1 MSQSTAW
8 RGHSKSLSEKL
19 SASFWREIIWKW
31 GEGHLWNE
39 VRLHL
44 KEKKKKRGIT
54 RSVCDLSKARRSPR
68 PQWWGRGDPKIDSTS
83 VAGFPT
89 VIPSIWSFISM
100 LCWAHPT
107 LLCMQWRFRT
117 RPQISCAASPP
128 GSRERRIH
136 LQENIIICDLA
147 WDHLS
152 PIVCTQS
159 QGNFF
164 SPTCMQLIQ
173 GGKREYDLDPADAT
187 GSFISR
193 TPCRLWGFGVN
204 ISRLFHSEVLAS
216 WFWKLG
222 PKVSRACLFFINMA
236 RGHMQYS
243 PTFSFRPVNSVH
255 SAHAHFFFIT
265 HLLPAGTW
273 APNGWIPNFSW
284 VENGWWSFART
295 STRFMLQ

>member
-128 GSRERRIH
+128 GSRGRRIH

-164 SPTCMQLIQ
+164 PPHMHAAYSGRKKRIWFGPSWCYRVIYQPNALSPLGVRC
-173 GGKREYDLDPADAT
+173 EYFQVVPLR
-187 GSFISR
+187 GSSFMVLEVRPESESSLFIFHKYGER
-193 TPCRLWGFGVN
+193 THAVQPNL
-204 ISRLFHSEVLAS
+204 LF
-216 WFWKLG
+216 
-222 PKVSRACLFFINMA
+222 
-236 RGHMQYS
+236 
-243 PTFSFRPVNSVH
+243 
-255 SAHAHFFFIT
+255 
-265 HLLPAGTW
+265 
-273 APNGWIPNFSW
+273 
-284 VENGWWSFART
+284 
-295 STRFMLQ
+295 